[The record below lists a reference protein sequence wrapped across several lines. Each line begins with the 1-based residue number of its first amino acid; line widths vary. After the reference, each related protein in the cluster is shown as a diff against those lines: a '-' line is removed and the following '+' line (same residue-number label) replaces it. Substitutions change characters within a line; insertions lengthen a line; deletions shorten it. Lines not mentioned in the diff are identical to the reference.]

1 MLKNKTNLETLSANL
16 NKTNRK
22 DLHPPQHL
30 LTLYVKN
37 TNEHTSKLTLKI
49 IQMLLFEIWQS
60 INKTKYDKIHLPQ
73 NAIINK
79 LNAQLQT
86 ILQTH
91 YKKHKLDDTLNQF
104 Q

>member
-1 MLKNKTNLETLSANL
+1 
-16 NKTNRK
+16 
-22 DLHPPQHL
+22 
-30 LTLYVKN
+30 
-37 TNEHTSKLTLKI
+37 
-49 IQMLLFEIWQS
+49 MLLFEIWQS
-60 INKTKYDKIHLPQ
+60 INKSKYDKIHLPQ